1 VLRSKAEVWR
11 ARRRRGAEGFG
22 SSGGGGS
29 QDAKEGRPGTRTR
42 GRNDTRS
49 GDGAERWPMGY
60 PLSKLVYPFD
70 TENVPSFHL
79 LS

>member
-1 VLRSKAEVWR
+1 V
-11 ARRRRGAEGFG
+11 
-22 SSGGGGS
+22 
-29 QDAKEGRPGTRTR
+29 KEDRPGTRTR

-70 TENVPSFHL
+70 TENVSSFHL